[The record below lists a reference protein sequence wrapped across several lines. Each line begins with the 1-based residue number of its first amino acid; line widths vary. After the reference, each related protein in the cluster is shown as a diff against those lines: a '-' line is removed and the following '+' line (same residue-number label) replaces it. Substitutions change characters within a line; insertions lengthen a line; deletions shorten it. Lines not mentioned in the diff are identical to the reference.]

1 MPRLVLA
8 SASPARLSVLRG
20 AGVEP
25 LVQVSDVDEDAII
38 AELGP
43 DVAPEVVVTTLARA
57 KATDVLRTLTADG
70 HATEGHDDLVVIGC
84 DSMLLFDGKLQ
95 GKPGTAEVARA
106 RWKRMSGH
114 SAELLTGHSI
124 LHARGRQ
131 IIAQADDHSGTTV
144 RFGTPSDADLEAYL
158 ATGEALQV
166 AGAFTLDGLG
176 GWFIDGIE
184 GDPSSVIGIGLPLVR
199 RLLADAGISVA
210 DLWSSNPSAHE

>member
-25 LVQVSDVDEDAII
+25 LVQVSEVDENAII

-43 DVAPEVVVTTLARA
+43 DAPPEVVVTTLARA
-57 KATDVLRTLTADG
+57 KATDVLRTLTAED
-70 HATEGHDDLVVIGC
+70 HAPAGHDDLVVIGC

-95 GKPGTAEVARA
+95 GKPGTVDAARA
-106 RWKRMSGH
+106 RWKRMAGH
-114 SAELLTGHSI
+114 SAELLTGHSV
-124 LHARGRQ
+124 LRARGGQ
-131 IIAQADDHSGTTV
+131 IVAQADDHSGTTV

-158 ATGEALQV
+158 ATGESLQV

-199 RLLADAGISVA
+199 RLLADTGVSVA